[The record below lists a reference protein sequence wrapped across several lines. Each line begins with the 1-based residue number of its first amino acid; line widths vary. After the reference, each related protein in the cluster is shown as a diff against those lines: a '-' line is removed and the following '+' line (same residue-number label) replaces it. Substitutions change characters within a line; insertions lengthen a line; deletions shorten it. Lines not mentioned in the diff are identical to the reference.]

1 MSNIFDN
8 KDENKLVQE
17 REIKPAK
24 GSTPSSTVP
33 FGVPQQTPKPSA
45 PQQEQPIEV
54 QQPQFTMPQPI
65 PFIPPVG
72 YGVVPSANYG
82 NFNDDA
88 LHQLQSQPDPNAEA
102 MIPLLQERSF
112 SNPNSVVESG
122 IDLQSK
128 AKEWTDRTT
137 GAIDSQWSKYVTHTK
152 VGVSPATEFDSLGN
166 VKHTVS
172 EDEIRTGLSGIT
184 SGLGRN
190 MQKNFDK
197 NGWWGGTIQAVQGF
211 GSLVQNVYG
220 QLAAKAMDASDF
232 KLDNKSDIGNAISSF
247 LFQGNPEMIKSNQN
261 WIEQQ
266 NRLFHQVTMPSLKG
280 QQVPEG
286 TRERILQETPVNS
299 ISDFR
304 GFGSAVEHGLW
315 VLSLPENLIAAT
327 VYTFADNFKGAYK
340 ASQGKNFGQQ
350 FNNYL
355 AASAANF
362 KGDKEF
368 KGNRFVDV
376 LMGRDL
382 GLFNRWTSEKYLSM
396 QEPEGLKVGTMTGNP
411 YWDLPEALGKGL
423 RDLGL
428 KDTDD
433 KYLHWALQGV
443 PAFIGSMVTDAP
455 LDNLLYSAL
464 KSGKQLAETKN
475 VIPTSV
481 PIESVAKNLTI
492 PDPSVIH
499 PVENGLVFIK
509 SDYSGA
515 IKNNLREAL
524 VNDIEIKGSITD
536 LTPNANKSQIILST
550 LEPSIPSRWIPS
562 QDLEYVYRSNED
574 LARQANRM
582 GIKQQTI
589 VFTDAEMQQLARQYP
604 TEFARYGKSI
614 PQNLEEINTVV
625 NKAGQSIPIQD
636 VYPRS
641 LSTALPLAPEKMLE
655 EFNKSKVK
663 LQGLEAVV
671 TNDVEVLRRTTAEIQ
686 NSQSQLVLWRD
697 SVPSPLAYT
706 ENIHLLPSSL
716 HSETAEATQIGSQY
730 LDSLKSL
737 ENSSFNTRQLM
748 IEMDSLEGTDEI
760 VQANLRGLPNTTRGD
775 MQDIQGTLGH
785 YGQDDLIDREL
796 TKPLVEV
803 PKVSMTDNATDDGLR
818 EILGTVNLGVE
829 NTVDGFLK
837 EVQALRNM
845 EIDTTYSN
853 MSRSFKEWANENG
866 VDRDALL
873 EFDNSLDGYIA
884 RNVETNTRVEPKVKP
899 KIPVTHRPDLLSD
912 SLDKDLTRISD
923 AGRVRRE
930 AYVKNRATKSKE
942 LKDSGVDP
950 LDIDDTEVIRKL
962 DADEFVASTS
972 DDLESYKL
980 MSPSRPY
987 SQHARELRDALVSF
1001 KHNPQYEKLNSGA
1014 SKLIKD
1020 IEDYLNSADVPEVK
1034 QTPEDF
1040 DSLLS
1045 QLKETIS
1052 NPTSGTVNEFAQ
1064 VQPAIK
1070 FAKEHPEYGITDYY
1084 EVMNKT
1090 KEFTRNL
1097 EEQEQGI
1104 FIAKLYGNLLDI
1116 SENSDTSSLSLQQKS
1131 SMMKRFVNYYLG
1143 DLQGNG
1149 WDGWEA
1155 IDITMRKAGKLP
1167 DDGFYNGRQL
1177 VTKTVPSSDI
1187 VLYHGTKTTSD
1198 IRTWN
1203 PEVGSG
1209 SHELGKGIYLTRDPK
1224 VAEAAASKFQYDNV
1238 PVNING
1244 SHTDA
1249 HVKVVSTVNAT
1260 DILDLNRKATRNE
1273 LLEALSGSMP
1283 STDFMQFYSHFKK
1296 NSDGTFGQ
1304 LFDSLRT
1311 WGALTHGSVDE
1322 LDVHKVQDAFYR
1334 WVSDRYDMGRYIGKD
1349 GTESWVAYNP
1359 SKLVNVDALP
1369 VAEAVSDP
1377 VIHALE
1383 AKRFLDDW
1391 THRVMGNDVS
1401 LRNKLESTSELISHQ
1416 QTEVAQAYA
1425 EEAAKHQE
1433 NLEVLMKAKVDLTN
1447 QVRKDVSV
1455 EPDVPAMVKEAD
1467 DELKKTDWEN
1477 LRETSSTFRKLGNKI
1492 QKKIQRL
1499 ERKLASGKLSPN
1511 EAKKVAYEL
1520 KTVMDDLADI
1530 ETGMTHGK
1538 RLLRA
1543 VSPKYT
1549 TDPDN
1554 LSQIQIMLNRARIDS
1569 IDPNWFQARGSWIN
1583 RKALERGRDTVQ
1595 RFVSTFISDD
1605 LGGDIGKIRQQIFK
1619 LKRVGSGQF
1628 VDMMAELD
1636 MHETFGIVKKQV
1648 TDLLEGTDLNKGEID
1663 LMISDLAELQSSP
1676 YILDKA
1682 LADTNTAKLLQS
1694 EITSHYVYY
1703 MDKGVPKETLDEISE
1718 IVRQIPQSYYETKR
1732 MATQAGINFGDE
1744 QTLGYLPREMTKT
1757 VDFMLGGDT
1766 ADIGVG
1772 TTSDILSS
1780 RTLFNYA
1787 PEDSRTIEVVMNY
1800 VYPHWKD
1807 TFGVSRFE
1815 DLVGDDGALI
1825 AAFSQIG
1832 DDNLLMLSQMGVL
1845 KKVPFTKASSMKY
1858 ISNKFE
1864 LPFRVANDIYVR
1876 DPQRAFQIYKRGL
1889 VAKAEANAVAHGLI
1903 ENVAH
1908 WTVNQDDL
1916 LQMTAAESKIYKD
1929 WLPMDKLPSSLTD
1942 TLVPAMRVKANKTLV
1957 HPMVAQEL
1965 HAMYHFQ
1972 TSPLLLGMLGDTMQT
1987 LYKGVSS
1994 GMLATSRWVTMQLL
2008 GNSMNLVKRNINPQ
2022 LFFHYSWSEIR
2033 RSITGDPDS
2042 AIHVR
2047 DILSTDKGTH
2057 AGGKYSQAAMHDFA
2071 VQAGLIGMDSN
2082 MMGKGNRPVVGVGNW
2097 GAEMKNSAQEFVD
2110 YVFGKGTYYHDVGK
2124 GASSQPENQLVGIF
2138 ERLNAGTNTVMD
2150 ETIVRFLGNMNQGT
2164 DDAFRFALLDA
2175 VTKDSKATL
2184 NTVDGFQPM
2193 MTNLPHFND
2202 VKNAIAWVE
2211 KNSYMFDEVQGGGE
2225 QVARWVMPFYSF
2237 RKLSIQETARWVAS
2251 NPNRFASYLNLVNST
2266 QNNFEKEDSAAWQ
2279 QISGHPFYENQSP
2292 IPVKI
2297 PSTISASG
2305 QDEYY
2310 IFPLSQYMT
2319 SMGAVG
2325 DVKELLQLTGFDTV
2339 SRPPSTNSANKL
2351 ALPKG
2356 LSTLVEESPF
2366 VKSVLALVKPD
2377 VLLPE
2382 GMTTSVGTELKSNY
2396 AFGLNKIQYEMLKVY
2411 ARPLYTAWKL
2421 APESMTGK
2429 APELNRET
2437 GEYTE
2442 GTPDMFTGKPPN
2454 WSPSNSKSL
2463 ALSVFGDNLAGQTF
2477 KTIGK
2482 LSGLAPVNFD
2492 LYLSQESNLG
2502 LINNQKYQ
2510 AQQAAKQLQ
2519 KMLRNSPQG
2528 KEDPKVRQAYEEMK
2542 LLTLYLNSESQIL
2555 ETWRKLK
2562 GIPHSR
2568 AVRQIKQEN
2577 LKVSDLLPQSEQDRI
2592 YKENFDKFKD
2602 VFQD

>member
-8 KDENKLVQE
+8 KDENKLVQD
-17 REIKPAK
+17 REVKPAK

-33 FGVPQQTPKPSA
+33 FGVPQQTPNPSA
-45 PQQEQPIEV
+45 PQQEQPVEV

-128 AKEWTDRTT
+128 AKEWSDRTT

-166 VKHTVS
+166 VKHTAS

-220 QLAAKAMDASDF
+220 QLTAKVMDASDF
-232 KLDNKSDIGNAISSF
+232 KLDNKSDIGNAVSSF
-247 LFQGNPEMIKSNQN
+247 LFQGHPEMVKNNQN

-443 PAFIGSMVTDAP
+443 PAFIGSLVTDAP
-455 LDNLLYSAL
+455 LDNLLYAAL
-464 KSGKQLAETKN
+464 KGGKQLAETKN
-475 VIPTSV
+475 VIPNSV
-481 PIESVAKNLTI
+481 PVETVSKAGVLETITI
-492 PDPSVIH
+492 PEPNKIHSV
-499 PVENGLVFIK
+499 PNGFVVIK
-509 SDYSGA
+509 SDYSSGV
-515 IKNNLREAL
+515 KLDLPAL
-524 VNDIEIKGSITD
+524 PSGVEIKGTLND
-536 LTPNANKSQIILST
+536 LVPNSNKSQIILST
-550 LEPSIPSRWIPS
+550 LEPTIPARLIPS
-562 QDLEYVYRSNED
+562 QDLDYVYRSNED

-582 GIKQQTI
+582 GLPVQTV
-589 VFTDAEMQQLARQYP
+589 VFTDAEMQQLARQFP
-604 TEFARYGKSI
+604 TEFTRYGKGI
-614 PQNLEEINTVV
+614 PQNLEEINTVT
-625 NKAGQSIPIQD
+625 NQAGQSIPIQD

-641 LSTALPLAPEKMLE
+641 LNTELPLSPEKVLE

-663 LQGLEAVV
+663 LQGLESVV
-671 TNDVEVLRRTTAEIQ
+671 TSDVEVLRRTTADIQ

-706 ENIHLLPSSL
+706 ENVHLLPSSL
-716 HSETAEATQIGSQY
+716 HSETTEATQIGSQY

-737 ENSSFNTRQLM
+737 ENSSFSTRQLM

-760 VQANLRGLPNTTRGD
+760 LQSHLKGLPNTTRGD

-785 YGQDDLIDREL
+785 YGQDDLIDRDL

-803 PKVSMTDNATDDGLR
+803 PKVSMTDNATDDGLK
-818 EILGTVNLGVE
+818 EILSTIDLGTE
-829 NTVDGFLK
+829 STVDEFLR
-837 EVQALRNM
+837 EVQSLRNM

-853 MSRSFKEWANENG
+853 IHVAFREWVGENG
-866 VDRDALL
+866 VDPRTVD
-873 EFDNSLDGYIA
+873 EFSTSLDNYLA

-899 KIPVTHRPDLLSD
+899 KTDRPDLLSD
-912 SLDKDLTRISD
+912 SLEKALDRISD
-923 AGRVRRE
+923 SGRARSE
-930 AYVKNRATKSKE
+930 AYAKNRATKFKE

-950 LDIDDTEVIRKL
+950 LDIEDTEVIRKL
-962 DADEFVASTS
+962 DADEFVAGTS
-972 DDLESYKL
+972 DVLESYKL

-987 SQHARELRDALVSF
+987 SQHAKELRYTLDTF

-1020 IEDYLNSADVPEVK
+1020 IEDYLNSADVP
-1034 QTPEDF
+1034 P
-1040 DSLLS
+1040 
-1045 QLKETIS
+1045 
-1052 NPTSGTVNEFAQ
+1052 
-1064 VQPAIK
+1064 
-1070 FAKEHPEYGITDYY
+1070 
-1084 EVMNKT
+1084 
-1090 KEFTRNL
+1090 
-1097 EEQEQGI
+1097 
-1104 FIAKLYGNLLDI
+1104 
-1116 SENSDTSSLSLQQKS
+1116 
-1131 SMMKRFVNYYLG
+1131 
-1143 DLQGNG
+1143 
-1149 WDGWEA
+1149 
-1155 IDITMRKAGKLP
+1155 
-1167 DDGFYNGRQL
+1167 
-1177 VTKTVPSSDI
+1177 SDI

-1209 SHELGKGIYLTRDPK
+1209 SHELGKGVYLTRDPK

-1244 SHTDA
+1244 AHTDA
-1249 HVKVVSTVNAT
+1249 HIKVVSTVNAT
-1260 DILDLNRKATRNE
+1260 DILNLNRKATRNE

-1283 STDFMQFYSHFKK
+1283 STDFMQFYKHFKK
-1296 NSDGTFGQ
+1296 TSDGSWGQ
-1304 LFDSLRT
+1304 VFDNIRLWQAGNT
-1311 WGALTHGSVDE
+1311 GSVDE
-1322 LDVHKVQDAFYR
+1322 LGVHHIQDSFLR

-1369 VAEAVSDP
+1369 VAESVSDP

-1401 LRNKLESTSELISHQ
+1401 LRNKLESTQDLVSHQ
-1416 QTEVAQAYA
+1416 QTKVAQSYA

-1455 EPDVPAMVKEAD
+1455 EVDVPKMVKEAD

-1477 LRETSSTFRKLGNKI
+1477 LRETSSTFRKFGNKVH
-1492 QKKIQRL
+1492 KKIQRL
-1499 ERKLASGKLSPN
+1499 EKKLASGKLSPN

-1569 IDPNWFQARGSWIN
+1569 IDSNWYQARGSWIN
-1583 RKALERGRDTVQ
+1583 RKALERGRDSVQ

-1703 MDKGVPKETLDEISE
+1703 MDKGVPKETLDEVSE

-1757 VDFMLGGDT
+1757 VEFMLGGDAT
-1766 ADIGVG
+1766 EIGVSS
-1772 TTSDILSS
+1772 TSDILSS
-1780 RTLFNYA
+1780 RTLFRYA
-1787 PEDSRTIEVVMNY
+1787 PEDSRTIEAVMNY
-1800 VYPHWKD
+1800 TNPHWKD

-1845 KKVPFTKASSMKY
+1845 KKVPFTKAASMKY

-1876 DPQRAFQIYKRGL
+1876 DPQRAFQIYKHGL
-1889 VAKAEANAVAHGLI
+1889 IAKAESNAVAHGLI

-1916 LQMTAAESKIYKD
+1916 LQMTAEESKIYKD

-2225 QVARWVMPFYSF
+2225 QMARWVMPFYSF

-2251 NPNRFASYLNLVNST
+2251 NPSRFASYLNLVNST

-2366 VKSVLALVKPD
+2366 IKSVFALVKPD

-2382 GMTTSVGTELKSNY
+2382 GMTASVGTELKNNY

-2437 GEYTE
+2437 GEYTK

-2463 ALSVFGDNLAGQTF
+2463 ALSVFGDNLTGQTF

-2542 LLTLYLNSESQIL
+2542 LLTLYLNSEAQIL

>member
-1 MSNIFDN
+1 MPNIFDT
-8 KDENKLVQE
+8 KDENELVQN
-17 REIKPAK
+17 REVKPAK
-24 GSTPSSTVP
+24 GAPTSPQASTPQPNKQPIVELSSPQAVP
-33 FGVPQQTPKPSA
+33 I
-45 PQQEQPIEV
+45 QQEQPNFV
-54 QQPQFTMPQPI
+54 APPI

-72 YGVVPSANYG
+72 YGVVPSASYG

-102 MIPLLQERSF
+102 MIPLLQERTF
-112 SNPNSVVESG
+112 SNPNAIVESG
-122 IDLQSK
+122 IDLQNK
-128 AKEWTDRTT
+128 AREWTDRTT
-137 GAIDSQWSKYVTHTK
+137 GAIDSQWSKYVTHTN
-152 VGVSPATEFDSLGN
+152 VGVNPATEFDSLGN

-172 EDEIRTGLSGIT
+172 EDQIRTGLNGIT

-197 NGWWGGTIQAVQGF
+197 NGWWNGTIQAVQGI
-211 GSLVQNVYG
+211 GSLVQNVFG
-220 QLAAKAMDASDF
+220 QIGAKAMDATDF
-232 KLDNKSDIGNAISSF
+232 KIDNKSDIGNAVSSF
-247 LFQGNPEMIKSNQN
+247 LFQGHPEMIKNNQN

-266 NRLFHQVTMPSLKG
+266 NRLFHQVTMPSLTG

-286 TRERILQETPVNS
+286 TKERILQETPVNS

-304 GFGSAVEHGLW
+304 GFGGFVEDVLW
-315 VLSLPENLIAAT
+315 KLSLPENLVAAT

-340 ASQGKNFGQQ
+340 ASEGKDFGQQ

-355 AASAANF
+355 AAAAGNF
-362 KGDKEF
+362 KGEKEF

-376 LMGRDL
+376 LLGRDL

-396 QEPEGLKVGTMTGNP
+396 QEPEGLKVGTTTGNP

-428 KDTDD
+428 KDTED

-455 LDNLLYSAL
+455 LDNLLYGAL
-464 KSGKQLAETKN
+464 KKGKELAETSH
-475 VIPTSV
+475 VIPNSV
-481 PIESVAKNLTI
+481 PVSVVGTVKKVDVLETITI
-492 PDPSVIH
+492 PKPNKIY
-499 PVENGLVFIK
+499 PVQNGFIVIK
-509 SDYSGA
+509 SDYSSGV
-515 IKNNLREAL
+515 KLDLPTE
-524 VNDIEIKGSITD
+524 VPSVEIKGTLND
-536 LTPNANKSQIILST
+536 LVPNSNKSQIILST
-550 LEPSIPSRWIPS
+550 LEPTIPARLIPS
-562 QDLEYVYRSNED
+562 QDLDYVYRGNED

-582 GIKQQTI
+582 GLPVQTV
-589 VFTDAEMQQLARQYP
+589 VFTDAEMQQLARQFP
-604 TEFARYGKSI
+604 TEFTRYGKGI
-614 PQNLEEINTVV
+614 PQNLEEINTVTNQV
-625 NKAGQSIPIQD
+625 GQSIPIQD
-636 VYPRS
+636 VYPRN
-641 LSTALPLAPEKMLE
+641 LSSELPLSPEKMLE
-655 EFNKSKVK
+655 EFNKAEVK

-671 TNDVEVLRRTTAEIQ
+671 TKDVEVLRRTTAEIHS
-686 NSQSQLVLWRD
+686 SQSALVLWRD
-697 SVPSPLAYT
+697 SVSSPLAYK

-716 HSETAEATQIGSQY
+716 HSETTEATQIGSQY

-760 VQANLRGLPNTTRGD
+760 LQSHLKGLPNTTRGD

-803 PKVSMTDNATDDGLR
+803 STIKPSDLVTEDNLREVMSLVSVVWDSKDIATDTDELVR
-818 EILGTVNLGVE
+818 TLQSFTNLE
-829 NTVDGFLK
+829 Y
-837 EVQALRNM
+837 
-845 EIDTTYSN
+845 DTTH
-853 MSRSFKEWANENG
+853 ANVKSILHDFVAENYAG
-866 VDRDALL
+866 NEVEGRVKQLSDAYDSWL
-873 EFDNSLDGYIA
+873 ETK
-884 RNVETNTRVEPKVKP
+884 VETNTNIVPKKV
-899 KIPVTHRPDLLSD
+899 DLLSD
-912 SLDKDLTRISD
+912 DFDKEITKITD
-923 AGRVRRE
+923 AGTIRHNEYIKARD
-930 AYVKNRATKSKE
+930 AKFQE
-942 LKDSGVDP
+942 LKSSGVNP
-950 LDIDDTEVIRKL
+950 LDIEDTEEIRKL
-962 DADEFVASTS
+962 DADEYVEGAI
-972 DDLESYKL
+972 ESLSQIKL
-980 MSPSRPY
+980 FNPSKPNT
-987 SQHARELRDALVSF
+987 QHTKELNDTLDSF
-1001 KHNPQYEKLNSGA
+1001 KRNPHYAQLNKKAEKV
-1014 SKLIKD
+1014 IKE
-1020 IEDYLNSADVPEVK
+1020 IEAFLKGADVP
-1034 QTPEDF
+1034 Q
-1040 DSLLS
+1040 
-1045 QLKETIS
+1045 
-1052 NPTSGTVNEFAQ
+1052 
-1064 VQPAIK
+1064 
-1070 FAKEHPEYGITDYY
+1070 
-1084 EVMNKT
+1084 
-1090 KEFTRNL
+1090 
-1097 EEQEQGI
+1097 
-1104 FIAKLYGNLLDI
+1104 
-1116 SENSDTSSLSLQQKS
+1116 
-1131 SMMKRFVNYYLG
+1131 
-1143 DLQGNG
+1143 
-1149 WDGWEA
+1149 
-1155 IDITMRKAGKLP
+1155 
-1167 DDGFYNGRQL
+1167 
-1177 VTKTVPSSDI
+1177 SDI

-1203 PEVGSG
+1203 PQVGSG
-1209 SHELGKGIYLTRDPK
+1209 SHELGKGVYLTRDPQ

-1244 SHTDA
+1244 SHSDA
-1249 HVKVVSTVNAT
+1249 HVKVVSTVNAK
-1260 DILDLNRKATRNE
+1260 DVLNLNRKATRNE
-1273 LLEALSGSMP
+1273 LLEALSGVIP
-1283 STDFMQFYSHFKK
+1283 STDFIDFYSHFRK
-1296 NSDGTFGQ
+1296 NTDGSFGQ
-1304 LFDSLRT
+1304 LFDSLREFK
-1311 WGALTHGSVDE
+1311 ALTNGGVDE
-1322 LDVHKVQDAFYR
+1322 LDVHKVQDAFYN
-1334 WVSDRYDMGRYIGKD
+1334 WVAGRYDMGRYIGKNGD
-1349 GTESWVAYNP
+1349 ESWIAYNP
-1359 SKLVNVDALP
+1359 SKLVNIDALP
-1369 VAEAVSDP
+1369 VLPPASDP
-1377 VIHALE
+1377 VINALE

-1401 LRNKLESTSELISHQ
+1401 LRNKLESTRDLVSHQ
-1416 QTEVAQAYA
+1416 QTLVAQSYGQ
-1425 EEAAKHQE
+1425 EAAKHQE

-1447 QVRKDVSV
+1447 QVRKDTSV
-1455 EPDVPAMVKEAD
+1455 EVDVPKMVKEAD

-1477 LRETSSTFRKLGNKI
+1477 LRETSSTFRKFTNKV
-1492 QKKIQRL
+1492 QKKVQRL
-1499 ERKLASGKLSPN
+1499 EKKLASGKLSPN

-1520 KTVMDDLADI
+1520 KTVMNDLADI

-1554 LSQIQIMLNRARIDS
+1554 LTQIQVMLNRARIDS
-1569 IDPNWFQARGSWIN
+1569 IDPKWYQARGSWIN
-1583 RKALERGRDTVQ
+1583 RKALERTRDSIQ
-1595 RFVSTFISDD
+1595 RFVSTFISND

-1636 MHETFGIVKKQV
+1636 MHETFSIVRKQV
-1648 TDLLEGTDLNKGEID
+1648 TDLLVGTDLTKGEID

-1694 EITSHYVYY
+1694 EVASHYNYY
-1703 MDKGVPKETLDEISE
+1703 MDRGVPKETLDEISE

-1732 MATQAGINFGDE
+1732 MATEAGINFGDE

-1757 VDFMLGGDT
+1757 VEFMLGGDAT
-1766 ADIGVG
+1766 DLGVS

-1780 RTLFNYA
+1780 RTLFNYS
-1787 PEDSRTIEVVMNY
+1787 PEDSRTIEAVMNY
-1800 VYPHWKD
+1800 VYPRWKD

-1815 DLVGDDGALI
+1815 DLVGDDGALV

-1845 KKVPFTKASSMKY
+1845 KKVPFTKAASMKF

-1876 DPQRAFQIYKRGL
+1876 DPQRAFQIYKHGL
-1889 VAKAEANAVAHGLI
+1889 VAKAESNAVAHGLI

-1908 WTVNQDDL
+1908 WTVNQDEL
-1916 LQMTAAESKIYKD
+1916 LQMTAEESKIYKD
-1929 WLPMDKLPSSLTD
+1929 WLPMDKLPSNLTN
-1942 TLVPAMRVKANKTLV
+1942 TLVPTMRVKANKTLV

-1965 HAMYHFQ
+1965 NAMYHFQ
-1972 TSPLLLGMLGDTMQT
+1972 TSPLLLGMLGDTLQT

-1994 GMLATSRWVTMQLL
+1994 GMLASSRWVTMQLL

-2022 LFFHYSWSEIR
+2022 LFFHYSWSEIK
-2033 RSITGDPDS
+2033 RSLSGDPDA

-2057 AGGKYSQAAMHDFA
+2057 AGGQYSQAAMHDFA
-2071 VQAGLIGMDSN
+2071 VQSGLIGMDSN

-2097 GAEMKNSAQEFVD
+2097 GVEMKNSAQEFVD

-2124 GASSQPENQLVGIF
+2124 GVSSQPPNVLAGVFKRI
-2138 ERLNAGTNTVMD
+2138 NAGTNTVMD
-2150 ETIVRFLGNMNQGT
+2150 ETIIRFLSHMNQGT

-2175 VTKDSKATL
+2175 VTRDSKATL

-2193 MTNLPHFND
+2193 MTNLPHFNN
-2202 VKNAIAWVE
+2202 VKKAIEWVE

-2225 QVARWVMPFYSF
+2225 QMARWVMPFYSF

-2310 IFPLSQYMT
+2310 IFPLAQYMT

-2325 DVKELLQLTGFDTV
+2325 DVKELLQLAGFDTV

-2366 VKSVLALVKPD
+2366 VKSVLALIKPD

-2382 GMTTSVGTELKSNY
+2382 GMTPSVGTELKNNY
-2396 AFGLNKIQYEMLKVY
+2396 AFGLNKIQYELLKVY

-2454 WSPSNSKSL
+2454 WSPANSKSL

-2492 LYLSQESNLG
+2492 LYLSQEANLG

-2542 LLTLYLNSESQIL
+2542 LLTLYLNSEAQIL

-2577 LKVSDLLPQSEQDRI
+2577 LKVSDLLPQAERERI

-2602 VFQD
+2602 IFQD

>member
-443 PAFIGSMVTDAP
+443 PAFIGSMVTDSP
-455 LDNLLYSAL
+455 LDNILYSVL

-475 VIPTSV
+475 VIPNAVPVSVVETVSKAGVPETITFPSPWDEGKGINALKRLAERPSITIPEPNVLHSV
-481 PIESVAKNLTI
+481 P
-492 PDPSVIH
+492 
-499 PVENGLVFIK
+499 NGFVVIK
-509 SDYSGA
+509 SDYSKGV
-515 IKNNLREAL
+515 KLDLPAL
-524 VNDIEIKGSITD
+524 PSGVEIKGSITD

-562 QDLEYVYRSNED
+562 QDLYYVYRSNED

-582 GIKQQTI
+582 GLPVQTV
-589 VFTDAEMQQLARQYP
+589 VFTDAEMQKLARQFP
-604 TEFARYGKSI
+604 TEFTRYGKGI

-641 LSTALPLAPEKMLE
+641 LNTELTLLPEKMLE

-663 LQGLEAVV
+663 LQGLESVV
-671 TNDVEVLRRTTAEIQ
+671 TNNVEVLRRTTAEIQ

-1034 QTPEDF
+1034 QTPD
-1040 DSLLS
+1040 DS
-1045 QLKETIS
+1045 
-1052 NPTSGTVNEFAQ
+1052 
-1064 VQPAIK
+1064 
-1070 FAKEHPEYGITDYY
+1070 
-1084 EVMNKT
+1084 
-1090 KEFTRNL
+1090 
-1097 EEQEQGI
+1097 
-1104 FIAKLYGNLLDI
+1104 
-1116 SENSDTSSLSLQQKS
+1116 
-1131 SMMKRFVNYYLG
+1131 
-1143 DLQGNG
+1143 
-1149 WDGWEA
+1149 
-1155 IDITMRKAGKLP
+1155 
-1167 DDGFYNGRQL
+1167 FYNGRQL

-1499 ERKLASGKLSPN
+1499 EKKLASGKLSPN

-1703 MDKGVPKETLDEISE
+1703 MDKGVPKETLDEVSE

-2033 RSITGDPDS
+2033 RGITGDPDS

-2047 DILSTDKGTH
+2047 DILSIDKGTH
-2057 AGGKYSQAAMHDFA
+2057 AGGKHSQAAMHDFA
-2071 VQAGLIGMDSN
+2071 VQSGLIGMDSN
-2082 MMGKGNRPVVGVGNW
+2082 MMGKGNRPIVGVGNW

-2110 YVFGKGTYYHDVGK
+2110 YVFGKGAYYHDVGK
-2124 GASSQPENQLVGIF
+2124 GVSSQPPNILAGVFQ
-2138 ERLNAGTNTVMD
+2138 RLNAGTNTVMD
-2150 ETIVRFLGNMNQGT
+2150 ETIIRFLGHMNQGT